1 MAKSVKTR
9 TFFSHLISMG
19 LIVVLSTFAVGVALG
34 FAVYT
39 DGQSHK
45 ESAAMATLKEDL
57 GAVERGFAAAR
68 DIETQFRDQHDES
81 LITRHEAQIA
91 ATEEELELMIDAA
104 QKLGFADLAAQSEAL
119 SEPLLDYGASFLE
132 LSDNLRVV
140 GLDHESGLQG
150 ELRNA
155 VHEAEKIIESLG
167 MPEVRAALL
176 MLRRHEKDF
185 ILRIDPKYIDKV
197 DEEVAKLISYPEEK
211 YPSAQHRNRV
221 VKKIEAYQEAF
232 HLFADLSMQLHDLTV
247 SSDEQ
252 YHTML
257 PQLDQLRA
265 HIAENSAA
273 QEVLANEHKMM
284 AGAVIAATGLIG
296 FLALAFGAF
305 RLFRATVVP
314 LKKVSEAVETL
325 AGGSTEISVPQSR
338 LREVQA
344 IGAALTTFRES
355 IIERRRL
362 EEERAA
368 EAERAAAARAEQ
380 ADRDA
385 AEARAKAEAAETERR
400 AAAER
405 AAREHA
411 AAQEIALVVAAC
423 AEGDFSQRLRT
434 DDKDGIF
441 AELCAGVNRIGEA
454 AMDGLSAVQDALDQI
469 AQGDLTHRMPERF
482 HGIFADIATAMNRS
496 TESLNGTLTT
506 ITVSAASVDT
516 AASEI
521 SGATDDLARRSERNA
536 ATLEQTASALEQMS
550 ATVKSAANSAEVAR
564 AAVDDISDKAGAGSK
579 VVESAVA
586 AMDEIKSSSDA
597 IAKILK
603 VIDDIAFQTNLLA
616 LNAGVEAARAGEA
629 GRGFA
634 VVASEVRA
642 LAQRSSEA
650 ARDIASLIESSST
663 SVGRGVDLVRD
674 SGRALRDIVA
684 GVEDAA
690 TKIAEIV
697 TASRETAAG
706 IGEISNA
713 TTELDR
719 TTQHNAAVFE
729 QTNAAVRSLQGE
741 ATALA
746 AAVSAFR
753 LEAQAAQP
761 APAGWA
767 SRSAAVAQPAARA
780 NEEARF
786 ISRRR
791 A

>member
-9 TFFSHLISMG
+9 TFFSHLIGMA
-19 LIVVLSTFAVGVALG
+19 LIVFFSTLAVGGSLG
-34 FAVYT
+34 FAVYI
-39 DGQSHK
+39 DNQSKK
-45 ESAAMATLKEDL
+45 ESIAMAALKEDL

-68 DIETQFRDQHDES
+68 DIETQFRDLHDES
-81 LITRHEAQIA
+81 LITRHEAQIE
-91 ATEEELELMIDAA
+91 ATGEELEKMVAA
-104 QKLGFADLAAQSEAL
+104 ANGLGFEDLAAQTEAL
-119 SEPLLDYGASFLE
+119 HEPLLDYGSSFLE

-140 GLDHESGLQG
+140 GLDHDSGLQG
-150 ELRNA
+150 ELRKA
-155 VHEAEKIIESLG
+155 VHDAEKIIDSLG
-167 MPEVRAALL
+167 MPDVRASLL

-185 ILRIDPKYIDKV
+185 ILRIDPVYIDKV
-197 DEEVAKLISYPEEK
+197 DAEVANLLAYPAEK
-211 YPSAQHRNRV
+211 YPSAQHRARV
-221 VKKIEAYQEAF
+221 VKKIEAYQETF
-232 HLFADLSMQLHDLTV
+232 HLFADLSLQLHDLII

-252 YHTML
+252 YHAML
-257 PQLDQLRA
+257 PELDQLRT
-265 HIAENSAA
+265 HIAENSDALEA
-273 QEVLANEHKMM
+273 SAVQHKLM
-284 AGAVIAATGLIG
+284 AGGVIAVTGLIG
-296 FLALAFGAF
+296 FIALAFGAF

-344 IGAALTTFRES
+344 IGAALSTFRDA

-362 EEERAA
+362 EAEHAA
-368 EAERAAAARAEQ
+368 ETERAAAARAEQ
-380 ADRDA
+380 ADHEA
-385 AEARAKAEAAETERR
+385 AEARAKA
-400 AAAER
+400 AAAEAER
-405 AAREHA
+405 LATAERVAREHA
-411 AAQEIALVVAAC
+411 AAQEIAAVVAAC

-434 DDKDGIF
+434 DDKEGVF
-441 AELCAGVNRIGEA
+441 AELCEGVNRIGEA
-454 AMDGLSAVQDALDQI
+454 AMDGLSAVQDALDQL

-482 HGIFADIATAMNRS
+482 HGVFAEIAAAMNRS
-496 TESLNGTLTT
+496 TESLNGTLTN

-564 AAVDDISDKAGAGSK
+564 VAVDDISGKAGAGRK

-597 IAKILK
+597 IAKILQ

-650 ARDIASLIESSST
+650 ARDIARLIESSST

-741 ATALA
+741 ANALA
-746 AAVSAFR
+746 EAVSAFR
-753 LEAQAAQP
+753 LEVQGAP
-761 APAGWA
+761 SAPAAWSA
-767 SRSAAVAQPAARA
+767 RSAAPGPAPRT
-780 NEEARF
+780 EETRF
-786 ISRRR
+786 VSRRR